1 MDRGIE
7 QSFMVNR
14 VVTGDS
20 IQKFSPDRT
29 STKSNSTNSSNSAIG
44 NQDKKTPFLIGVAGG
59 TASGKVSECRLLC
72 INENY
77 IKVIIIL
84 VLRIK
89 CIAF

>member
-1 MDRGIE
+1 MDRGVE

-20 IQKFSPDRT
+20 IQKFSPERT

-72 INENY
+72 ID
-77 IKVIIIL
+77 KSIL
-84 VLRIK
+84 KLTVLWLLSNL
-89 CIAF
+89 FYE

>member
-20 IQKFSPDRT
+20 IQKFSPERT

-59 TASGKVSECRLLC
+59 TASGKVSECWLLC
-72 INENY
+72 IYKKY
-77 IKVIIIL
+77 IKSEIP
-84 VLRIK
+84 
-89 CIAF
+89 